1 LWRLILGDD
10 KTVLFARR
18 LGESARHNPAQP
30 YNRSPL
36 GADAVIS
43 NNSSVS
49 KPVPIFPLGE
59 PPAPPRK
66 AQALAAPSAPAP
78 NATIESSAIEFSGT
92 GGEYFRIW
100 IVNLLLILVTFG
112 IYYPWAKVRKIK
124 YFYNNTSIDG
134 HALDFHAEPK
144 KMLRGTLIVGVFFL
158 LYSYAVDLSPV
169 AGLVAVVA
177 FMLIAPPLFRA
188 SMRFRLANTSWRG
201 MRFRFAAKDV
211 KEAYWCIVPA
221 LALFLLPGILVALF
235 DDGGAKKSA
244 GIAPSEVLM
253 PVGLYLLVLA
263 VALPY
268 FFWRLK
274 RYQHNHYAWG
284 PLQSEYRSDVVQ
296 TYKVFGLTLLM
307 VALIVAV
314 FSAIAFLA
322 LPSGLS
328 STRSW
333 FRNLGMLF
341 GLLIPLLF
349 VFFIVIN
356 ILPRAYFT
364 AKMQNLLWSRTG
376 SRHFRFKSDLA
387 LGPFIWLQFKNY
399 LLIAITFGLYWPFA
413 VIATKRMQLEAVS
426 LKTRVSLEELS
437 SAALARENDAAG
449 DMAADIFGF
458 DVGI

>member
-1 LWRLILGDD
+1 M
-10 KTVLFARR
+10 
-18 LGESARHNPAQP
+18 
-30 YNRSPL
+30 
-36 GADAVIS
+36 IS

-49 KPVPIFPLGE
+49 KPIPISSMGE
-59 PPAPPRK
+59 PPAKSLSLVPEPGVK
-66 AQALAAPSAPAP
+66 
-78 NATIESSAIEFSGT
+78 IDSSQIEFGGT

-100 IVNLLLILVTFG
+100 IVNLLLIMVTFG

-124 YFYNNTSIDG
+124 YFYNNTSIGG

-144 KMLRGTLIVGVFFL
+144 KMLRGSLIVGVFFMV
-158 LYSYAVDLSPV
+158 YSVAVDFSPV
-169 AGLVAVVA
+169 AGLIAIA
-177 FMLIAPPLFRA
+177 CFMALAPLLFRA

-201 MRFRFAAKDV
+201 MRFRFAAKDL

-221 LALFLLPGILVALF
+221 LALFLLPGVLIAFL
-235 DDGGAKKSA
+235 DDGAPKKSA
-244 GIAPSEVLM
+244 AAMPSDVGT
-253 PVGLYLLVLA
+253 PIGLYVLVLA
-263 VALPY
+263 IAIPY

-284 PLQSEYRSDVVQ
+284 PLQSEYRSEVGA
-296 TYKVFGLTLLM
+296 TYKVFGMTLLM
-307 VALIVAV
+307 MALIVAL
-314 FSAIAFLA
+314 FSAIVFLA
-322 LPSGLS
+322 LPSSVG

-333 FRNLGMLF
+333 SRNLGMMF
-341 GLLIPLLF
+341 GLLIPLFF
-349 VFFIVIN
+349 VFLIVIN

-364 AKMQNLLWSRTG
+364 TKMQNLLWSRTG
-376 SRHFRFKSDLA
+376 NRHFRFKSDLA
-387 LGPFIWLQFKNY
+387 LGKFMGLQVKNY

-426 LKTRVSLEELS
+426 LKTRVSLDALT